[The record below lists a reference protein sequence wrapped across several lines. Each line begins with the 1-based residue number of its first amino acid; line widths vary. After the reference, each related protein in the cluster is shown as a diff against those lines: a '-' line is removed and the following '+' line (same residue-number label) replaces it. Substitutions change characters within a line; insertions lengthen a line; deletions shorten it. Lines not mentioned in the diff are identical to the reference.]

1 MRDLCQEHN
10 STLEEGRQTRPYR
23 QESLSRT
30 YSPWE
35 WHGKGTTGY
44 CEGKQLLRKGTQD
57 RQMQEDK
64 TFCYQVAPCV
74 QRAARPEA
82 REAAV
87 QVRGFL
93 WMLHTHQDKASCIQT
108 LPQVENLPIWEQLRS
123 QSRKWMCFN
132 QERELHLEQLDTNSP
147 TNTKGFPQ

>member
-1 MRDLCQEHN
+1 METTEEQGVAVRDLCQEHTN
-10 STLEEGRQTRPYR
+10 TLEEGRQTHPYR

-30 YSPWE
+30 YSPLE

-44 CEGKQLLRKGTQD
+44 CEGKQLLRRRIQG

-74 QRAARPEA
+74 QRAAWPEA

-87 QVRGFL
+87 QVRGFVR
-93 WMLHTHQDKASCIQT
+93 MLQTHHDKASCIQT
-108 LPQVENLPIWEQLRS
+108 PPQAENLPIWEQLRS
-123 QSRKWMCFN
+123 QIRKWMCFN
-132 QERELHLEQLDTNSP
+132 Q
-147 TNTKGFPQ
+147 F

>member
-1 MRDLCQEHN
+1 METTEEQGVAVRDLCQEHIC
-10 STLEEGRQTRPYR
+10 TLEGRRQTHPYR

-35 WHGKGTTGY
+35 WQGKGTTGY

-64 TFCYQVAPCV
+64 TFWYQAAPCV
-74 QRAARPEA
+74 QGAAHPEA

-87 QVRGFL
+87 QVRGFV
-93 WMLHTHQDKASCIQT
+93 WMLHTHQDKASYIQT
-108 LPQVENLPIWEQLRS
+108 LPQLENLPICEQLQN
-123 QSRKWMCFN
+123 QSRKWTCFN
-132 QERELHLEQLDTNSP
+132 QL
-147 TNTKGFPQ
+147 